1 MERADLQ
8 NYMQT
13 SARVYPT
20 AQQRTRCFLV
30 IYQFVT
36 KQLHDTP
43 EVEDPSALPGQHSF
57 KAEHLSDLP
66 KHGHALLS

>member
-1 MERADLQ
+1 MVFSE
-8 NYMQT
+8 
-13 SARVYPT
+13 
-20 AQQRTRCFLV
+20 V

-36 KQLHDTP
+36 KQLRGTP
-43 EVEDPSALPGQHSF
+43 EVEDPLALPGQHSF